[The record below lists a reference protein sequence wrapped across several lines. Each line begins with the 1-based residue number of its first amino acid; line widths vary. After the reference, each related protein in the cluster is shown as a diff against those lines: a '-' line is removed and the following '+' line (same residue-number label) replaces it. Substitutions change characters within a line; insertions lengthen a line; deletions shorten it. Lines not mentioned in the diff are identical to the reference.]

1 MEEGNNNWDIL
12 LNKYLRNEYTPEE
25 WVEMERQM
33 KFSPIKLR
41 QFRERTVPE
50 EFMNQLYQVYN
61 IDSERSWNNLEAKL
75 PLILQPKVIPIR
87 RRPVFKWALGLAGTI
102 VLGVGLWWLQI
113 LLSSSRLPIKS
124 YPYVVLPDGTER
136 NLDDASGVLYEGSDY
151 KIVYTNAEIVI
162 QSNEQFRE
170 EVEDKIAVVTS
181 AMKNL
186 SIRLSDASTIQLND
200 KSTIRVPVYFTG
212 NSRTVELTGE
222 GFFEV
227 TTSPVSFI
235 VSLQDKINVIAKG
248 TSFNVCSYDDQE
260 VVTTLLKGKVVMTRG
275 RDSIWLKEGE
285 QVETKNKTFRPAVRP
300 DKEEV
305 TAWRNNEFYFKDRDL
320 KELMLEI
327 GRWYGYEV
335 VFTSQNFIKIQSSG
349 KLNRNTKL
357 DDIISALE
365 AATKKQINIKKEGK
379 KLIISSNK

>member
-1 MEEGNNNWDIL
+1 MEEGNNNWNIL
-12 LNKYLRNEYTPEE
+12 LNKYLRNEHTPEE
-25 WVEMERQM
+25 WEEMERQM
-33 KFSPIKLR
+33 RSSPIKLR

-61 IDSERSWNNLEAKL
+61 IDSERSWNKLEAKL
-75 PLILQPKVIPIR
+75 PLLLQARVVPFYKKTSFRV
-87 RRPVFKWALGLAGTI
+87 VSVAALL
-102 VLGVGLWWLQI
+102 VLSVSLWV

-151 KIVYTNAEIVI
+151 KIVYTNAEIAI

-212 NSRTVELTGE
+212 NARAVELTGE

-227 TTSPVSFI
+227 TTNPIPFI
-235 VSLQDKINVIAKG
+235 VSLQDKIKVIAKG
-248 TSFNVCSYDDQE
+248 TSFNVSNYDDQE
-260 VVTTLLKGKVVMTRG
+260 VVATLITGRVAMAIG
-275 RDSIWLKEGE
+275 RDSIWLREGE
-285 QVETKNKTFRPAVRP
+285 QVETTNKKTFKPPVRP
-300 DKEEV
+300 DRNEV

-357 DDIISALE
+357 DDIISALKT
-365 AATKKQINIKKEGK
+365 ATKNQININKEGK
-379 KLIISSNK
+379 KLIISSKK